1 MNKQGYEVM
10 CRVESMSIRDAL
22 SIPESF
28 SAVSEPFNE
37 VKLIRL
43 DIECPSEVRALF
55 LQTIFKPKQFSES
68 LSLPMNVS
76 IMLIEAQWVCF
87 PLSRVLV
94 LDNEKYVVEAM
105 LSFLLTFF
113 MSESILSVHINF
125 DHFIADNIHKK
136 LVNFSS
142 LRNFIYYTYTLK
154 IFIETNKR

>member
-55 LQTIFKPKQFSES
+55 L
-68 LSLPMNVS
+68 
-76 IMLIEAQWVCF
+76 
-87 PLSRVLV
+87 
-94 LDNEKYVVEAM
+94 
-105 LSFLLTFF
+105 
-113 MSESILSVHINF
+113 
-125 DHFIADNIHKK
+125 
-136 LVNFSS
+136 
-142 LRNFIYYTYTLK
+142 
-154 IFIETNKR
+154 